1 MCSLISLTTS
11 SIFNVRH
18 SNHPSQDDW
27 NVFITLILIYEF
39 VFNWNWN
46 EVFQKFYD
54 ERKL

>member
-27 NVFITLILIYEF
+27 NVFITLILIYE
-39 VFNWNWN
+39 
-46 EVFQKFYD
+46 VFQKFYD